1 MPLANFLAMA
11 LGFVIAAIGVLGIAA
26 PSVLFELG
34 RSLQSAGALY
44 AVAVLRVALG
54 AILIWAAPDSRTPR
68 TLRIIGLLIIVA
80 GVVTPFFGV
89 ERARAMADWW
99 STQGTFFARVWL
111 ILPVIFGL
119 FIAYAAVPRGSGT

>member
-1 MPLANFLAMA
+1 MPIANVLAMA

-26 PSVLFELG
+26 PLVLFEFG

-44 AVAVLRVALG
+44 AVAALRVAMG

-80 GVVTPFFGV
+80 GVVTPFIGV
-89 ERARAMADWW
+89 ERSRAMLGWW
-99 STQGTFFARVWL
+99 STQGTFFTRAWL
-111 ILPVIFGL
+111 TVPVIFGL
-119 FIAYAAVPRGSGT
+119 FIAYVAAPRGSGA